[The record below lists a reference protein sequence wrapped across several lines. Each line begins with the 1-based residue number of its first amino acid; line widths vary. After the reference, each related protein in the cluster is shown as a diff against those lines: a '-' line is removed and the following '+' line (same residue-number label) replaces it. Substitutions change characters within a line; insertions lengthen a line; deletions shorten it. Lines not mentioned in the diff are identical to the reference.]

1 MESTSKI
8 FYLVTKNDQLIKDV
22 LDYFKSQE
30 IKIDFVDKNK
40 KRNRLNI
47 NDDIFDED
55 IFDEVIFDN
64 EPEEIEGDTFY
75 NINFMFFKYFDACKY
90 IRGMNGNSFLD
101 EDDCFD
107 P

>member
-30 IKIDFVDKNK
+30 IKIDFVDKSK
-40 KRNRLNI
+40 KRKRLNL
-47 NDDIFDED
+47 NDIFDED
-55 IFDEVIFDN
+55 IFDN

-75 NINFMFFKYFDACKY
+75 TINFMFFKYFDACKY
-90 IRGMNGNSFLD
+90 IRGMNGNPFLD
-101 EDDCFD
+101 EDDFFN